1 MRNIKYVGVTTERG
15 SELFESDLN
24 TFRVQEDR
32 LKIVRNGITMIDIR
46 IIDLRKMVVREVF
59 VRNDG
64 SFEDLGTSDIESL
77 VIKTVEVEE

>member
-46 IIDLRKMVVREVF
+46 IIDLRKMVVHEVF